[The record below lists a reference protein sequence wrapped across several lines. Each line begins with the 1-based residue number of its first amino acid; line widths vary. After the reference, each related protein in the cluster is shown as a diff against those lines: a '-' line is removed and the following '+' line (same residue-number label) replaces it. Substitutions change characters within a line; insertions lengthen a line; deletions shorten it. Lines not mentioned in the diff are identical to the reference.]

1 MNRVWMI
8 TGAGRGLGH
17 AFAEEAVKNGDKV
30 IATIRKINDTDP
42 LMKNENVLPVIMDV
56 TKKEEVAAAVD
67 AGIRKFGRI
76 DVLINNA
83 GFGMSGAF
91 EEVSDE
97 ELRTLMET
105 NFFGVTNVTRAVL
118 PTMRKQG
125 GGMIL
130 TVSSQAG
137 AMGFLGSSAYCS
149 SKYAV
154 VGLKLRLLLF
164 QVCGGGSFGSAQHGT
179 GSIWNPGRFHPAR
192 FLPDGFQ
199 RQQLHETC
207 KNFAGSL

>member
-67 AGIRKFGRI
+67 AGIKKFGRI

-97 ELRTLMET
+97 ELRTLMD
-105 NFFGVTNVTRAVL
+105 
-118 PTMRKQG
+118 
-125 GGMIL
+125 
-130 TVSSQAG
+130 
-137 AMGFLGSSAYCS
+137 
-149 SKYAV
+149 
-154 VGLKLRLLLF
+154 
-164 QVCGGGSFGSAQHGT
+164 GGSFGSAQHGT

>member
-1 MNRVWMI
+1 MNRVWVI
-8 TGAGRGLGH
+8 TGAGRGLGR
-17 AFAEEAVKNGDKV
+17 AFAEEAVKNGDMV
-30 IATIRKINDTDP
+30 IATVRKVNDVDP

-56 TKKEEVAAAVD
+56 TKKEDVTAAVD

-118 PTMRKQG
+118 PTMR
-125 GGMIL
+125 
-130 TVSSQAG
+130 
-137 AMGFLGSSAYCS
+137 
-149 SKYAV
+149 
-154 VGLKLRLLLF
+154 
-164 QVCGGGSFGSAQHGT
+164 
-179 GSIWNPGRFHPAR
+179 
-192 FLPDGFQ
+192 
-199 RQQLHETC
+199 E
-207 KNFAGSL
+207 